1 MTPRASAAARAT
13 APSRPARAAP
23 TLRPVPSPRPK
34 GASLAPRWAGVRAR
48 LSPVGIAAGVVTLC
62 LLAVVIGNMQ
72 LAAGQLRLSQ
82 LQSQVV
88 AVQSSEA
95 AQQVLVQ
102 SQESP
107 ATVAHEIAVHGG
119 LVQPSEILHLP
130 AVSLER
136 PLPPPS
142 FSYAPCC
149 SLTPG
154 R

>member
-1 MTPRASAAARAT
+1 MTPRATTAARVATSTPPRPALRPSLRPLPSVRPAST
-13 APSRPARAAP
+13 APLSRWSR
-23 TLRPVPSPRPK
+23 LRR
-34 GASLAPRWAGVRAR
+34 R
-48 LSPVGIAAGVVTLC
+48 LSPVSIAVGFVVIC

-82 LQSQVV
+82 LQAQVV

-95 AQQVLVQ
+95 VVEAQNAAL
-102 SQESP
+102 SSP
-107 ATVAHEIAVHGG
+107 AAIAHDIPG
-119 LVQPSEILHLP
+119 LGLGQANEILTIP
-130 AVSLER
+130 AVSLEKR
-136 PLPPPS
+136 LAPPS